1 MSKENFMSRFS
12 LIIKKLEQ
20 GPATFKQIARH
31 LEIESDIQDKNLT
44 LSLRTLQRDIKII
57 QRELNIEIVNEKKGD
72 KRYFINS
79 RPEEQEHSKRLLEAF
94 DILNIVKS
102 GQQHN
107 QYVLFEP
114 RKPKGLELFSGLLY
128 ACSNKKNV
136 SFTHTKYWDQSITQR
151 TVHPLALKEARG
163 RWYLVAIDTKDKLLK
178 TFGLDR
184 MDEIDISK
192 TSFKVNYQINIQEV
206 FVNAFGIIND
216 TDTVPEK
223 IILSLSQ
230 EQGQYLKAYP
240 LHHSQKVIKETP
252 DEIVL
257 ELSLL
262 ITFDFVMELQ
272 SFGKNLKVVAPK
284 ELIDMLVDN
293 SIQVQRM
300 YQISKKK

>member
-12 LIIKKLEQ
+12 LIIKRLEQ

-31 LEIESDIQDKNLT
+31 LENESDIQDKNLT
-44 LSLRTLQRDIKII
+44 LSIRTLQRDIKII
-57 QRELNIEIVNEKKGD
+57 NEELHIEIVNENKGD
-72 KRYFINS
+72 KRYFIKS
-79 RPEEQEHSKRLLEAF
+79 RPETQEHSKRLLEAF
-94 DILNIVKS
+94 DMLNIVKS
-102 GQQHN
+102 AQQHN

-128 ACSNKKNV
+128 AYSNKKIV
-136 SFTHTKYWDQSITQR
+136 SFTHHKYWDQSITQR

-192 TSFKVNYQINIQEV
+192 TSFKTNYNINIQEV
-206 FVNAFGIIND
+206 FLHAFGIIND
-216 TDTVPEK
+216 TDKVPEK
-223 IILSLSQ
+223 IIFSLSQ

-240 LHHSQKVIKETP
+240 LHHSQKTIRETP

-262 ITFDFVMELQ
+262 VTIDFVMELQ
-272 SFGKNLKVVAPK
+272 SFGKNLKVVFPK
-284 ELIDMLVDN
+284 SLIKILVDN
-293 SIQVQRM
+293 SECIIDLYSQFR
-300 YQISKKK
+300 I